1 MRLAFSSF
9 STSSIT
15 ALLRSGANNLRF
27 YCTGLYSRLTLK
39 RCYMI
44 FLTIL
49 GISLCFQAKT
59 SWFAL
64 KKEIIFSFLRAG
76 SAVLILI
83 SSTSLLGRSPLLLVF
98 LMVQK
103 WALVRWSPMCDSL
116 QMLRQL
122 DGTILPKLGLLWF
135 LLHHGLLE
143 TSLSSNMLMLLLLV
157 CWVQVFPRWCFML
170 KDNQL

>member
-1 MRLAFSSF
+1 MKSASSSF
-9 STSSIT
+9 SISLVT
-15 ALLRSGANNLRF
+15 ALLHSGANTLHF
-27 YCTGLYSRLTLK
+27 FCTGLYYGLMLRQ
-39 RCYMI
+39 CCII
-44 FLTIL
+44 FLSIP